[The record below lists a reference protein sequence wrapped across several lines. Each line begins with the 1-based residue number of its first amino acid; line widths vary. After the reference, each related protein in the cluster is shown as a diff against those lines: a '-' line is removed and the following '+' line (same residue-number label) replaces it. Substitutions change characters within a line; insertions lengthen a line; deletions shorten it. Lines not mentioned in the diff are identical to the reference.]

1 MGVGF
6 LDVVRARDIGVGGVG
21 VRVSHNFSGSDTDA
35 AVELVLVLPREE
47 AFIVRGII
55 RHLSNEGGDHYFG
68 VAFESLTTEHRARIE
83 RYVARRLAEGAALS
97 SG

>member
-1 MGVGF
+1 MGAGF

-21 VRVSHNFSGSDTDA
+21 VRVSHNFDGSDTNA
-35 AVELVLVLPREE
+35 AVQLVLILPREE
-47 AFIVRGII
+47 AFIVHGII
-55 RHLSNEGGDHYFG
+55 RHLSSDGGGHYFG

-83 RYVARRLAEGAALS
+83 QYVARRLAEGAAVS